1 MGKIT
6 TAGATVG
13 VAVGEGMAVG
23 TGVSVEVDVAVA
35 VAVGVGVGDG
45 VTVSVAVGV
54 AVGVSVEVDVAVA
67 VGVGVADGVA
77 VSVAVAVGVADG
89 VAVAD
94 GVGVA
99 VPVAVGVA
107 DGVAVG
113 VMVGVTVAVGVG
125 VGIRGGGGAIIEQPP
140 SPMSNTMININLAY
154 TRYSTG
160 RVPNMAKHGFPNSLA
175 RFGTHYCSKRP
186 NFCPTTPQV
195 DQHHGRGILMCIT
208 YRFGWTWFEKIF
220 TIDAR
225 RKQVYNKQMHGFST
239 FFPNSPPLGL

>member
-1 MGKIT
+1 MW
-6 TAGATVG
+6 ADG
-13 VAVGEGMAVG
+13 VA
-23 TGVSVEVDVAVA
+23 AVA
-35 VAVGVGVGDG
+35 VAV
-45 VTVSVAVGV
+45 
-54 AVGVSVEVDVAVA
+54 
-67 VGVGVADGVA
+67 
-77 VSVAVAVGVADG
+77 G

-99 VPVAVGVA
+99 
-107 DGVAVG
+107 
-113 VMVGVTVAVGVG
+113 VTVAVGVG

-160 RVPNMAKHGFPNSLA
+160 RVPNMAKHDFPNRLT

-225 RKQVYNKQMHGFST
+225 RKQVYNEQMYGFST
-239 FFPNSPPLGL
+239 FFPQ